1 MGSFY
6 GRWIDVNLF
15 WIVRDTRRVLLLN
28 EVKTEGFSKDLTQKL
43 TKFDFFCEIFS
54 LCGPCLVVELESIEF
69 TWFWRISSFENWWK
83 IPKSHLRLEEKTPNN
98 VSTSKNLPK
107 NLHIQNQFSE
117 IQFLKIFQ
125 LSEWNFKDFEKGILR
140 INTSKKKIEKYSN
153 KFYACKGILKKAFR
167 VFENDE
173 VKNLVKE
180 NVLNGIF
187 ALLRYFGIGVWTGGE
202 ADTWAI

>member
-1 MGSFY
+1 MRPMSCCGAWKYRVYVVLTDFFIWKLMKNSE
-6 GRWIDVNLF
+6 IPSE
-15 WIVRDTRRVLLLN
+15 TRR
-28 EVKTEGFSKDLTQKL
+28 K
-43 TKFDFFCEIFS
+43 
-54 LCGPCLVVELESIEF
+54 
-69 TWFWRISSFENWWK
+69 
-83 IPKSHLRLEEKTPNN
+83 KTPNN

-140 INTSKKKIEKYSN
+140 MNTSKKKIEKYSN
-153 KFYACKGILKKAFR
+153 EFYACKGIWKRLFR

-187 ALLRYFGIGVWTGGE
+187 ALLRYFRMGVWKRRGF
-202 ADTWAI
+202 